1 MPPETAVVVGASLAG
16 GTAAATL
23 RDEGYDGR
31 IVLIGDEPELPYQRP
46 PLSKT
51 YVRGDIDRD
60 ALLVRPDDWWGAHDV
75 ETRLGARVRSLDPVA
90 RTVTLATGEDVAF
103 DRCLIATGV
112 RNKPLAVTGA
122 DLDGVVHLR
131 TVADSDRIREH
142 ASRASH
148 AVVVGMGFIGAE
160 VTASLRLLGVE
171 VTVIEL
177 FETAMA
183 KVLGR
188 RLGDV
193 LASIHRDH
201 GVTMRFNDG
210 VARFE
215 GRDRVERIVT
225 RDGDTIECD
234 LVVIGIGTLP
244 ATDAVDTLAL
254 APDGGIAV
262 DACLE
267 TDVSGVFAAGDVAS
281 QAHPVLG
288 RVRVEH
294 FDNAVKMGAHAAR
307 AMLGSVDVF
316 DDPHWFWS
324 DQYDQ
329 HLQMG
334 GVAITDD
341 MVVRG
346 SLEDRSFCA
355 FFLDRRGVLRASV
368 ALNRPKECRRSLPLI
383 RAGVAPDRA
392 ALADP
397 DIDLRTLRPLP

>member
-1 MPPETAVVVGASLAG
+1 VPPETVVVVGASLAG

-23 RDEGYDGR
+23 RDVGFDGR
-31 IVLIGDEPELPYQRP
+31 IVVIGDEPTLPYQRP

-51 YVRGDIDRD
+51 YLRGEAGRD
-60 ALLVRPDDWWGAHDV
+60 ALLVRPDDWWGAEDV
-75 ETRLGARVRSLDPVA
+75 EIRLGSCVRALDPRE
-90 RTVTLATGEDVAF
+90 RTVTLADGDTLGF

-112 RNKPLAVTGA
+112 QNRALPVPGA

-131 TVADSDRIREH
+131 TIAECDRIR
-142 ASRASH
+142 AAATDASH
-148 AVVVGMGFIGAE
+148 VVIVGMGFIGAE
-160 VTASLRLLGVE
+160 VAASLRELGVD
-171 VTVIEL
+171 VTVIEI
-177 FETAMA
+177 FETALL
-183 KVLGR
+183 KVLGPQI
-188 RLGDV
+188 GEV
-193 LASIHRDH
+193 LASIHREH

-215 GRDRVERIVT
+215 GTGRVERVVT
-225 RDGDTIECD
+225 RDGDVIECD
-234 LVVIGIGTLP
+234 LVVIGVGTVP
-244 ATDAVDTLAL
+244 ATEVVGWLAL
-254 APDGGIAV
+254 APDGGVEV
-262 DACLE
+262 DGRLE
-267 TDVSGVFAAGDVAS
+267 TSAPGVFAAGDVAS
-281 QAHPVLG
+281 HAHPVLG

-307 AMLGSVDVF
+307 AMLGSPAVF

-324 DQYDQ
+324 DQYDH

-355 FFLDRRGVLRASV
+355 FFLDPGGVLRASV

-383 RAGVAPDRA
+383 RAEAAPDRT

-397 DIDLRTLRPLP
+397 EVDLRSVRP

>member
-1 MPPETAVVVGASLAG
+1 MPPETVVVVGASLAG

-23 RDEGYDGR
+23 RDEGFDGR
-31 IVLIGDEPELPYQRP
+31 IVLIGDEPDLPYQRP

-51 YVRGDIDRD
+51 YLRGEAARD
-60 ALLVRPDDWWGAHDV
+60 ALLVRPDDWWGTEGV
-75 ETRLGARVRSLDPVA
+75 ETRLGTRVAAIDPAA
-90 RTVTLATGEDVAF
+90 RTVVLAGGEPIAF

-112 RNKPLAVTGA
+112 RNRSLPVPGA
-122 DLDGVVHLR
+122 DLEGVVHLR
-131 TVADSDRIREH
+131 TIAECDRIRDAA
-142 ASRASH
+142 ASAAH
-148 AVVVGMGFIGAE
+148 VVVVGMGFIGAE
-160 VTASLRLLGVE
+160 VAASLRVLGVD
-171 VTVIEL
+171 VTVVEIFQTAL
-177 FETAMA
+177 F
-183 KVLGR
+183 KVLGPQ
-188 RLGDV
+188 LGGV
-193 LASIHRDH
+193 LESIHRDH

-215 GRDRVERIVT
+215 GTGRVERVVT
-225 RDGDTIECD
+225 RDGDVIECD
-234 LVVIGIGTLP
+234 LVVIGVGTVP
-244 ATDAVDTLAL
+244 ATEAVGSLAL
-254 APDGGIAV
+254 EPDGGVEV
-262 DACLE
+262 DERLE
-267 TDVSGVFAAGDVAS
+267 TSVPGVFAAGDVAS
-281 QAHPVLG
+281 HAHPVLG

-307 AMLGSVDVF
+307 AMLGSPAVF

-324 DQYDQ
+324 DQYDH

-355 FFLDRRGVLRASV
+355 FFLDPGGVLRASV

-383 RAGVAPDRA
+383 RAEVAPDRT

-397 DIDLRTLRPLP
+397 EVDLRSLRP